1 MPGKK
6 KKEELTPEEY
16 RQKARK
22 EIQDLKNQW
31 KIFFRTGFVVLA
43 ALIAII
49 AASIAWFV
57 SNNKVNLT
65 GMSIRAA
72 GSEFDLAASINKSTS
87 TKGVYDNLLPVP
99 TGEPIKGNEY
109 LSTSGNHTAISW
121 AITDDSNLRN
131 EKDESLGIEPGSS
144 GSITF
149 YIIPHKDGVLNVSL
163 TLSLTGYTLKDNG
176 TDLTS
181 ENLNPGLLTNIKADA
196 QQLLEGHILLFAGYD
211 KEKNSYK
218 GWISQDGDP
227 WTMSLEGDGYTL
239 SQNENGELIWSNEN
253 ATADKAYKVT
263 VYWIWPELLESYL
276 LKKESYTGT
285 RPLLFPAKQNNEST
299 PANNLEDIPSNESTS
314 DNNLEALPS
323 KLFGKMCEVD
333 ESSGTSVNSN
343 RYLRWE
349 TAAAFEENVT
359 VDTLKLIREQYNSVL
374 YGNVAAYY
382 DLADQYLGSNVQYV
396 KLTLNAK

>member
-31 KIFFRTGFVVLA
+31 KVFFRTGFVVLA

-57 SNNKVNLT
+57 SNNKVGLT

-72 GSEFDLAASINKSTS
+72 GSEFDLAASAKNSAS
-87 TKGVYDNLLPVP
+87 TKGVYDNLLSVP
-99 TGEPIKGNEY
+99 TGESIKGNEY
-109 LSTSGNHTAISW
+109 LATSGNSTAISW
-121 AITDDSNLRN
+121 AITADSNLRN

-149 YIIPHKDGVLNVSL
+149 YIIPHKSGALNVSL

-176 TDLTS
+176 TELK
-181 ENLNPGLLTNIKADA
+181 PKLLTDIKADA

-211 KEKNSYK
+211 EKKNSYK
-218 GWISQDGDP
+218 GWISKDGDP
-227 WTMSLEGDGYTL
+227 WIMSLGDNSSL
-239 SQNENGELIWSNEN
+239 SQKENGELIWSNKDATAEN
-253 ATADKAYKVT
+253 AYPVT

-276 LKKESYTGT
+276 RNSNSYTGI
-285 RPLLFPAKQNNEST
+285 RPLLFPAEQN
-299 PANNLEDIPSNESTS
+299 PAEQKDEIASV
-314 DNNLEALPS
+314 NNLEALPS

-333 ESSGTSVNSN
+333 ESSGISVNSN

-349 TAAAFEENVT
+349 TATVFNENVT
-359 VDTLKLIREQYNSVL
+359 VNTLKLIREQYNSAL

>member
-31 KIFFRTGFVVLA
+31 KVFFRTGFVVLA

-57 SNNKVNLT
+57 SNNKVDLT

-72 GSEFDLAASINKSTS
+72 GSEFDLAAYKNNAESTN
-87 TKGVYDNLLPVP
+87 GVYDKLLPVP
-99 TGEPIKGNEY
+99 TGEPAINNEY
-109 LSTSGNHTAISW
+109 LATSGNRTAISW
-121 AITDDSNLRN
+121 AITDKSNLRN

-149 YIIPHKDGVLNVSL
+149 YIIPHKSGALNVSL
-163 TLSLTGYTLKDNG
+163 TLSLTGYTLRDNG
-176 TDLTS
+176 TES
-181 ENLNPGLLTNIKADA
+181 KPEKLNPELLTDIKADA
-196 QQLLEGHILLFAGYD
+196 QQLLEGHILLFAGYN
-211 KEKNSYK
+211 ENNNSYK

-227 WTMSLEGDGYTL
+227 WTMSLGDKSSL
-239 SQNENGELIWSNEN
+239 SQKENGELIWSNKDATAEN
-253 ATADKAYKVT
+253 AYPVT

-276 LKKESYTGT
+276 RNSNSYTGT
-285 RPLLFPAKQNNEST
+285 RPLLFPAEQN
-299 PANNLEDIPSNESTS
+299 PAEQKDENASVNNP
-314 DNNLEALPS
+314 EALPS

-333 ESSGTSVNSN
+333 ESSSTSINSN

-349 TAAAFEENVT
+349 TAAVFKENVT
-359 VDTLKLIREQYNSVL
+359 VDTLKLIREQYNSAL

>member
-22 EIQDLKNQW
+22 EMQDLKNQW
-31 KIFFRTGFVVLA
+31 KIFFKTGFIMLA

-49 AASIAWFV
+49 VACIAWFV
-57 SNNKVNLT
+57 SNNKVDST
-65 GMSIRAA
+65 GMNIRAA
-72 GSEFDLAASINKSTS
+72 GSEFDLAASIKNAESTN
-87 TKGVYDNLLPVP
+87 GVYDNLLSVP
-99 TGEPIKGNEY
+99 NGEKNKEY
-109 LSTSGNHTAISW
+109 SVTSGSHTAISW

-131 EKDESLGIEPGSS
+131 EKDKSLGIEPGSS

-149 YIIPHKDGVLNVSL
+149 YIIPHKNGALNVSL
-163 TLSLTGYTLKDNG
+163 TLSLTGYTLKNNV
-176 TDLTS
+176 TELKPEFLT
-181 ENLNPGLLTNIKADA
+181 EIKEDA

-211 KEKNSYK
+211 KQKNSYK

-227 WTMSLEGDGYTL
+227 WSMSLDNSSL
-239 SQNENGELIWSNEN
+239 SQKENGELIWSIKDAE
-253 ATADKAYKVT
+253 AEKAYPVT

-285 RPLLFPAKQNNEST
+285 RPLLFPAEK
-299 PANNLEDIPSNESTS
+299 AESTS
-314 DNNLEALPS
+314 DSNLEALPS
-323 KLFGKMCEVD
+323 KLFVKMCEVPA
-333 ESSGTSVNSN
+333 ENPNTPGNSN

-349 TAAAFEENVT
+349 TKETFINTVT
-359 VDTLKLIREQYNSVL
+359 VDTLNQIRSRYNSAL

-382 DLADQYLGSNVQYV
+382 DLADQYIGSNVQYV
-396 KLTLNAK
+396 KLTLNAR

>member
-22 EIQDLKNQW
+22 EMQDLKNQW
-31 KIFFRTGFVVLA
+31 KIFFKTGFIMLA

-49 AASIAWFV
+49 VASIAWFV
-57 SNNKVNLT
+57 SNNKVDST
-65 GMSIRAA
+65 GMNIRAA
-72 GSEFDLAASINKSTS
+72 GSEFDLAASIKNAESTN
-87 TKGVYDNLLPVP
+87 GIYDNLLSVP
-99 TGEPIKGNEY
+99 NGEKNKEY
-109 LSTSGNHTAISW
+109 SVTSESHTAISW

-131 EKDESLGIEPGSS
+131 EKDKSLGIEPGSS

-149 YIIPHKDGVLNVSL
+149 YIIPHKNGALNVSL
-163 TLSLTGYTLKDNG
+163 TLSLTGYTLKNTG
-176 TDLTS
+176 TELTS
-181 ENLNPGLLTNIKADA
+181 ESLTDIKADA

-211 KEKNSYK
+211 EKKNSYK

-227 WTMSLEGDGYTL
+227 WSMSLDNSSL
-239 SQNENGELIWSNEN
+239 SQKENGELIWSIKDAKAEN
-253 ATADKAYKVT
+253 AYPVT

-285 RPLLFPAKQNNEST
+285 RPLLFPAEKAESV
-299 PANNLEDIPSNESTS
+299 S
-314 DNNLEALPS
+314 DSNLEALPS
-323 KLFGKMCEVD
+323 KLFVKMCEVPA
-333 ESSGTSVNSN
+333 ENPNTPVNSN
-343 RYLRWE
+343 RYFRWE
-349 TAAAFEENVT
+349 TKEAFTNT
-359 VDTLKLIREQYNSVL
+359 VKRGETLNLIRNRYNSAL

-382 DLADQYLGSNVQYV
+382 DLADQYIGSNVQYV

>member
-22 EIQDLKNQW
+22 EMQDLKNQW
-31 KIFFRTGFVVLA
+31 KIFFKTGFIMLA

-49 AASIAWFV
+49 VACIAWFV
-57 SNNKVNLT
+57 SNNKVDST
-65 GMSIRAA
+65 GMNIRAA
-72 GSEFDLAASINKSTS
+72 GSEFDLAAYIKNAESTN
-87 TKGVYDNLLPVP
+87 GIYDNLLSVP
-99 TGEPIKGNEY
+99 NGEKNKEY
-109 LSTSGNHTAISW
+109 SVTSGSHTAISW

-131 EKDESLGIEPGSS
+131 ETDKSLGIEPGSS

-149 YIIPHKDGVLNVSL
+149 YIIPHKNGTLNVSL
-163 TLSLTGYTLKDNG
+163 TLSLTGYTLKNTG
-176 TDLTS
+176 TELTS
-181 ENLNPGLLTNIKADA
+181 ESLTDIKADA

-211 KEKNSYK
+211 KQKNSYK

-227 WTMSLEGDGYTL
+227 WSMSLDNSSL
-239 SQNENGELIWSNEN
+239 SQKENGELIWSIKDAKAEN
-253 ATADKAYKVT
+253 AYPVT

-285 RPLLFPAKQNNEST
+285 RPLLFPGKENGST
-299 PANNLEDIPSNESTS
+299 SGSDLEDIPSN
-314 DNNLEALPS
+314 
-323 KLFGKMCEVD
+323 LFEKMCEVPD
-333 ESSGTSVNSN
+333 GSSDTSVNSN

-349 TAAAFEENVT
+349 TKEAKETFTNTVT
-359 VDTLKLIREQYNSVL
+359 VGTLEQIRNRYNSAL

-382 DLADQYLGSNVQYV
+382 DLADQYIGSNVQYV
-396 KLTLNAK
+396 KLTLNAR

>member
-57 SNNKVNLT
+57 SNNKVDLT

-72 GSEFDLAASINKSTS
+72 GSEFDLAAYKNNAESTN
-87 TKGVYDNLLPVP
+87 GVYDKLLSVP
-99 TGEPIKGNEY
+99 TGEPAINNEY
-109 LSTSGNHTAISW
+109 LATSGNSTAISW
-121 AITDDSNLRN
+121 AITDNSNLRN

-149 YIIPHKDGVLNVSL
+149 YIIPHKSGALNVSL
-163 TLSLTGYTLKDNG
+163 TLSLTGYNL
-176 TDLTS
+176 TDTGSLTD
-181 ENLNPGLLTNIKADA
+181 IKEDA
-196 QQLLEGHILLFAGYD
+196 QQLLEGHILLFAGYNKD
-211 KEKNSYK
+211 NNSYK
-218 GWISQDGDP
+218 GWISKDGDS
-227 WTMSLEGDGYTL
+227 WTMSLEDKPSL
-239 SQNENGELIWSNEN
+239 SQNKNGELIWSNEN
-253 ATADKAYKVT
+253 ATAEKAYPVT

-276 LKKESYTGT
+276 RNAASYTGT
-285 RPLLFPAKQNNEST
+285 RPLLFPAEKNEND
-299 PANNLEDIPSNESTS
+299 P

-323 KLFGKMCEVD
+323 KLFEKMCD
-333 ESSGTSVNSN
+333 ESSDISVNSN

-349 TAAAFEENVT
+349 TAAENVT
-359 VDTLKLIREQYNSVL
+359 VNTLKQIREQYNPAL

>member
-22 EIQDLKNQW
+22 EMQDLKNQW
-31 KIFFRTGFVVLA
+31 KIFFKTGFIMLA

-49 AASIAWFV
+49 VASIAWFV
-57 SNNKVNLT
+57 SNNKVDST
-65 GMSIRAA
+65 GMNIRAA
-72 GSEFDLAASINKSTS
+72 GSEFDLAASIKNAGS
-87 TKGVYDNLLPVP
+87 TKGIYDNLLSVP
-99 TGEPIKGNEY
+99 NGENNNGY
-109 LSTSGNHTAISW
+109 SVTSGSHTAISW

-131 EKDESLGIEPGSS
+131 EKDKSLGIEPGSS

-149 YIIPHKDGVLNVSL
+149 YIIPHKNGALNVSL
-163 TLSLTGYTLKDNG
+163 TLSLTGYILKNTG
-176 TDLTS
+176 TELTS
-181 ENLNPGLLTNIKADA
+181 ESLTDIKADA

-211 KEKNSYK
+211 KQKNSYK

-227 WTMSLEGDGYTL
+227 WNMSLDNSSL
-239 SQNENGELIWSNEN
+239 SQKENGELIWSIKDAKAEN
-253 ATADKAYKVT
+253 AYPVT

-285 RPLLFPAKQNNEST
+285 RPLLFPGKENGST
-299 PANNLEDIPSNESTS
+299 SGSDLEDIPSN
-314 DNNLEALPS
+314 
-323 KLFGKMCEVD
+323 LFEKMCEVPD
-333 ESSGTSVNSN
+333 GSSDTSVNSN

-349 TAAAFEENVT
+349 TKEAKETFTNTVT
-359 VDTLKLIREQYNSVL
+359 VGILEQIRNRYNSAL

-382 DLADQYLGSNVQYV
+382 DLADQYIGSNVQYV

>member
-22 EIQDLKNQW
+22 EMQDLKNQW
-31 KIFFRTGFVVLA
+31 KIFLKTGFIMLA

-49 AASIAWFV
+49 VASIAWFV
-57 SNNKVNLT
+57 SNNKVDST
-65 GMSIRAA
+65 GMNIRAG
-72 GSEFDLAASINKSTS
+72 GSEFDLAASIKNDESTN
-87 TKGVYDNLLPVP
+87 GIYDNLLSVP
-99 TGEPIKGNEY
+99 NGESNNEY
-109 LSTSGNHTAISW
+109 SVTSGSHTAISW

-131 EKDESLGIEPGSS
+131 EKDKSLGIEPGSS

-149 YIIPHKDGVLNVSL
+149 YIIPHKNGALNVSL
-163 TLSLTGYTLKDNG
+163 TLSLTGYTLKNTG
-176 TDLTS
+176 TELTS
-181 ENLNPGLLTNIKADA
+181 ESLTDIKADA

-211 KEKNSYK
+211 EQKNSYK

-227 WTMSLEGDGYTL
+227 WSMSLDNSSL
-239 SQNENGELIWSNEN
+239 SQKENGELIWSIKDAKAEN
-253 ATADKAYKVT
+253 AYPVT

-285 RPLLFPAKQNNEST
+285 RPLLFPAEKAES
-299 PANNLEDIPSNESTS
+299 AS
-314 DNNLEALPS
+314 DSNLEALPS
-323 KLFGKMCEVD
+323 KLFAKMCKGLD
-333 ESSGTSVNSN
+333 ESSGNSGNSN

-349 TAAAFEENVT
+349 TEEAIVT
-359 VDTLKLIREQYNSVL
+359 VDTLKQIRNRYNSAL

-382 DLADQYLGSNVQYV
+382 DLADQYIGSNVQYV
-396 KLTLNAK
+396 KLTLNAR

>member
-31 KIFFRTGFVVLA
+31 KIFFKTGFVMLA

-49 AASIAWFV
+49 VASIAWFV
-57 SNNKVNLT
+57 SNNKVDFT
-65 GMSIRAA
+65 GVNIRAA
-72 GSEFDLAASINKSTS
+72 GSEFDLAASGSTN
-87 TKGVYDNLLPVP
+87 GVYDQLLSVLN
-99 TGEPIKGNEY
+99 GEKNIIYNKEY
-109 LSTSGNHTAISW
+109 SVTSGNRTAISW

-149 YIIPHKDGVLNVSL
+149 YIIPHKNGALNVSL
-163 TLSLTGYTLKDNG
+163 TLSLTGYTLEDTETEELKPES
-176 TDLTS
+176 LK
-181 ENLNPGLLTNIKADA
+181 EIKEDT

-211 KEKNSYK
+211 GGKNSYK
-218 GWISQDGDP
+218 GWISQDGAS
-227 WTMSLEGDGYTL
+227 WSMRLDGKSSL
-239 SQNENGELIWSNEN
+239 SQKENGELIWSIKDATAEN
-253 ATADKAYKVT
+253 AYPVT

-285 RPLLFPAKQNNEST
+285 RPLLFPEEK
-299 PANNLEDIPSNESTS
+299 DESTS
-314 DNNLEALPS
+314 DRNPEALPS
-323 KLFGKMCEVD
+323 NLFEKMCKVPD
-333 ESSGTSVNSN
+333 GSSDTPVNSN
-343 RYLRWE
+343 RYFRWE
-349 TAAAFEENVT
+349 SKETFENT
-359 VDTLKLIREQYNSVL
+359 VKGGTTLYQIRNRYNSAL

-382 DLADQYLGSNVQYV
+382 DLADQYIGSNVQNV

>member
-22 EIQDLKNQW
+22 EMQDLKNQW
-31 KIFFRTGFVVLA
+31 KIFFKTGFIMLA

-49 AASIAWFV
+49 VACIAWFV
-57 SNNKVNLT
+57 SNNEVDST
-65 GMSIRAA
+65 GMNIRAA
-72 GSEFDLAASINKSTS
+72 GSEFDLAASIKNAESTN
-87 TKGVYDNLLPVP
+87 GIYDNLLSVP
-99 TGEPIKGNEY
+99 NGEKNKEY
-109 LSTSGNHTAISW
+109 SVTSESHTAISW

-131 EKDESLGIEPGSS
+131 EKDKSLGIEPGSS

-149 YIIPHKDGVLNVSL
+149 YIIPHKNGALNVSL
-163 TLSLTGYTLKDNG
+163 TLSLTGYTLKNNV
-176 TDLTS
+176 TELKPEFLT
-181 ENLNPGLLTNIKADA
+181 EIKEDA

-211 KEKNSYK
+211 KKKNSYK

-227 WTMSLEGDGYTL
+227 WSMSLDNSSL
-239 SQNENGELIWSNEN
+239 SQKENGELIWSIKDAE
-253 ATADKAYKVT
+253 AEKAYPVT

-285 RPLLFPAKQNNEST
+285 RPLLFPAEKAES
-299 PANNLEDIPSNESTS
+299 AS
-314 DNNLEALPS
+314 DSNLEALPS
-323 KLFGKMCEVD
+323 KLFAKMCKGLD
-333 ESSGTSVNSN
+333 ESSGNSGNSN

-349 TAAAFEENVT
+349 TEEATVT
-359 VDTLKLIREQYNSVL
+359 VDTLKQIRNRYNSAL

-382 DLADQYLGSNVQYV
+382 DLADQYIGSNVQYV
-396 KLTLNAK
+396 KLTLNAR

>member
-22 EIQDLKNQW
+22 EMQDLKNQW
-31 KIFFRTGFVVLA
+31 KIFFKTGFIMLA

-49 AASIAWFV
+49 VACIAWFV
-57 SNNKVNLT
+57 SNNEVDST
-65 GMSIRAA
+65 GMNIRAA
-72 GSEFDLAASINKSTS
+72 GSEFDLAASIKNAESTN
-87 TKGVYDNLLPVP
+87 GIYDNLLSVP
-99 TGEPIKGNEY
+99 NGEKNKEY
-109 LSTSGNHTAISW
+109 SVTSGSHTAISW

-131 EKDESLGIEPGSS
+131 EKDKSLGIEPGSS

-149 YIIPHKDGVLNVSL
+149 YIIPHKNGALNVSL
-163 TLSLTGYTLKDNG
+163 TLSLTGYTLKNNV
-176 TDLTS
+176 TELKPEFLT
-181 ENLNPGLLTNIKADA
+181 EIKEDA

-211 KEKNSYK
+211 KKKNSYK

-227 WTMSLEGDGYTL
+227 WSMSLDNSSL
-239 SQNENGELIWSNEN
+239 SQKENGELIWSIKDAE
-253 ATADKAYKVT
+253 AEKAYPVT

-285 RPLLFPAKQNNEST
+285 RPLLFPAEK
-299 PANNLEDIPSNESTS
+299 DKSTS
-314 DNNLEALPS
+314 ASNPEALPS
-323 KLFGKMCEVD
+323 ELFEKMCEVPA
-333 ESSGTSVNSN
+333 ENPNTPVNSN
-343 RYLRWE
+343 RYFRWE
-349 TAAAFEENVT
+349 TKEAFTNTVT
-359 VDTLKLIREQYNSVL
+359 VKTLKLIRNRYNSAL

-382 DLADQYLGSNVQYV
+382 DLADQYIGSNVQYV